1 MMQRR
6 SLMAAA
12 SLSAAWPNAGAQP
25 VRKLHRIGVVV
36 NQFTVAE
43 ATGPQTQSPAV
54 NALLAGLR
62 ELGYVYG
69 ESFVTVP
76 KSSEGKPERFRA
88 LAVELVAAQVDVIV
102 APGPA
107 LPALMQSTST
117 IPIVMTGSSDPVGQG
132 FVQSLARPGGN
143 ITGLTLQS
151 LDTVGKRL
159 ELLGELVRPT
169 GPIAVLWDH
178 YNLLLWQAAQAAAR
192 TRGWT
197 LLSLELR
204 DASELDAAFARAR
217 AARAS
222 ALLVLNS
229 GLLDRQAVHIA
240 KLAATQRLP
249 AMYGLRMYVDNGG
262 LIAYGPDLDDNW
274 RRAAVFVDK
283 ILKGARPGE
292 LPVEQPT
299 KFKLVINLGAA
310 KALGLSFPQSLLL
323 RADEV
328 IQ

>member
-1 MMQRR
+1 MIGRR
-6 SLMAAA
+6 SLIGAAA
-12 SLSAAWPNAGAQP
+12 YCATWPAAGVQPAG
-25 VRKLHRIGVVV
+25 KFHRIGVVV
-36 NQFTVAE
+36 SQFKA
-43 ATGPQTQSPAV
+43 ADISGPMTPSPSV

-69 ESFVTVP
+69 ESFITVP
-76 KSSEGKPERFRA
+76 KSSEGKPERFPE
-88 LAVELVAAQVDVIV
+88 LAAELVAAQVDVIV
-102 APGPA
+102 ALGPA
-107 LPALMQSTST
+107 LPALKQATST
-117 IPIVMTGSSDPVGQG
+117 IPIVMTGSADPVAQG

-169 GPIAVLWDH
+169 GPIAVLWDR
-178 YNLLLWQAAQAAAR
+178 YNLLQWQEAQTAAR
-192 TRGWT
+192 ARGWT
-197 LLSLELR
+197 LLSLEVR
-204 DASELDAAFARAR
+204 DPGELDAALAKARQ
-217 AARAS
+217 ARAS

-229 GLLDRQAVHIA
+229 GLLDRQAVQIA
-240 KLAATQRLP
+240 RLAAMQRLP
-249 AMYGLRMYVDNGG
+249 AIYGLRMYVDNGG
-262 LIAYGPDLDDNW
+262 LLAYGPNLEDNW
-274 RRAAVFVDK
+274 RRAALFVDK

-299 KFKLVINLGAA
+299 RFELVVNLKTA
-310 KALGLSFPQSLLL
+310 KSLGLTIPQSLLL